1 MGLLQSMSRRG
12 NCLDNSP
19 MESFFGHFKDEIDDK
34 EAESLAELKYMIDD
48 YMEHYN
54 NTRKQWTLKK
64 MTPAAYRSHL
74 IAV

>member
-1 MGLLQSMSRRG
+1 S
-12 NCLDNSP
+12 
-19 MESFFGHFKDEIDDK
+19 
-34 EAESLAELKYMIDD
+34 ELKYMIDD

>member
-1 MGLLQSMSRRG
+1 
-12 NCLDNSP
+12 
-19 MESFFGHFKDEIDDK
+19 
-34 EAESLAELKYMIDD
+34 
-48 YMEHYN
+48 HYN